1 MFGYVRPL
9 ECELRVREQ
18 AAYRGCYCGL
28 CKTLGRRHGLFARL
42 ALNYDCAFLAAFL
55 GAIGGN
61 VRYQRGGCV
70 PRCTRARR
78 CIRMTDASL
87 TYAADVNVLL
97 SYHKLADDAQ
107 DEKSVLRRLKARVLR
122 FALRRAYRYAAK
134 ENAALDQEMRDC
146 LSQLAAYE
154 KARVPCSDEPSDAFG
169 RLLSAVVRYA
179 PTMLRSE
186 TQASEW
192 MFYNLGKWIYLI
204 DAWLDRA
211 HDQKAGAY
219 NAFLLAQTTKE
230 HAAWLLELTRAEA
243 EKAFDLIAFQNDAG
257 VIQNVMTLGL
267 SKIARDAFRSE
278 STQETAKE
286 SIDEPI

>member
-28 CKTLGRRHGLFARL
+28 CKTLGKRHGLCARL

-55 GAIGGN
+55 GAVDGN
-61 VRYQRGGCV
+61 AHYQRGGCV

-78 CIRMTDASL
+78 CIRTTDASL
-87 TYAADVNVLL
+87 TYAADITVLL

-107 DEKSVLRRLKARVLR
+107 DEKNVFRRLKARVLR
-122 FALRRAYRYAAK
+122 LALRRAYRRAAK
-134 ENAALDQEMRDC
+134 DNPAPNQEMRDC

-179 PTMLRSE
+179 PTMPRTE
-186 TQASEW
+186 MQASEW

-211 HDQKAGAY
+211 KDQKSGAY
-219 NAFLLAQTTKE
+219 NTFLLAQTTKE

-243 EKAFDLIAFQNDAG
+243 EKAFDLIAFQTDAG
-257 VIQNVMTLGL
+257 VIQNVITLGL
-267 SKIARDAFRSE
+267 SKITQDAFRYE
-278 STQETAKE
+278 RTQETAKE
-286 SIDEPI
+286 SVDEPI